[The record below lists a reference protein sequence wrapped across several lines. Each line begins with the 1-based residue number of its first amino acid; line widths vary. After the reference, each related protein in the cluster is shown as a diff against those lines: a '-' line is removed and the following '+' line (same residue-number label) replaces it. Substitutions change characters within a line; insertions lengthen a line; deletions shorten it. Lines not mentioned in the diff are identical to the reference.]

1 MRLATIDPTETCAR
15 RDVLDPSRIAAAL
28 EPARRARDLPAFETV
43 EWRVDFARGVRL
55 ACSIEGTRV
64 PRYLRDA
71 LRRMRATL
79 GPSDLY
85 EVSAPGDSSNAKLA
99 KNVAVTLAFTGA
111 SAGDS
116 ERYNP
121 CPNANACA
129 SFCVLGASCGL
140 AAAGLAEHMI
150 GARSRR
156 LIAMREHPVAAGVEL
171 ARACAR
177 ARRLSDSLGVPRVVA
192 RLNVGTDIGF
202 ESIDAVDDMLER
214 FSIDAYAYTKRS
226 GAVRAAMKHGGKIGR
241 TRIVASWHE
250 RIGEDMASD
259 YLRAGGTVAVVVA
272 GCGRT
277 GAQRARAIDSIES
290 MRIGGHQFPCIN
302 GDATDDRTT
311 DPAGVVVLLAG
322 KGPLS
327 DADPDRLDQVDPLGF
342 SIRKNDPRLRM
353 RAP

>member
-1 MRLATIDPTETCAR
+1 MRLATIDPVT
-15 RDVLDPSRIAAAL
+15 AAL
-28 EPARRARDLPAFETV
+28 EPARRARALRAFETQ
-43 EWRVDFARGVRL
+43 EWRADFARGVRL

-79 GPSDLY
+79 GPSELF
-85 EVSAPGDSSNAKLA
+85 EVSAPGDSGNAKLA
-99 KNVAVTLAFTGA
+99 KNASVTLAFTGA

-116 ERYNP
+116 NRYNP
-121 CPNANACA
+121 CPNVGVCG
-129 SFCVLGASCGL
+129 SFCVLGSTCGL

-177 ARRLSDSLGVPRVVA
+177 ARRLADSLGVPRVVA
-192 RLNVGTDIGF
+192 RMNVGTDIGF
-202 ESIDAVDDMLER
+202 ESIDAVDAVLER
-214 FSIDAYAYTKRS
+214 FGIDAYAYTKRP
-226 GAVRAAMKHGGKIGR
+226 GAVRAAMKRGGRIGR

-250 RIGEDMASD
+250 RIGEDMVSD

-277 GAQRARAIDSIES
+277 GAQRARAIDAIES
-290 MRIGGHQFPCIN
+290 MQIGGHRFPCVN
-302 GDATDDRTT
+302 GDTTDDRTT

-327 DADPDRLDQVDPLGF
+327 DADAERLDQVDPLGF
-342 SIRKNDPRLRM
+342 SIRRTDPRLRM